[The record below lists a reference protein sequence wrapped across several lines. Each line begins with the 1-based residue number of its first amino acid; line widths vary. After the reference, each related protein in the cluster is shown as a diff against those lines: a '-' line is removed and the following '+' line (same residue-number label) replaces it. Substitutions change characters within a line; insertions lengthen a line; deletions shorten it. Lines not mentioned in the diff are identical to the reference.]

1 MCIFY
6 LFITYITHIKF
17 VQIIAYKAPS
27 ASWTLYERMFQIN
40 SFIFIRAKM
49 ETRPVAEQAQ
59 AFADMHAMTAANIR
73 YIAS

>member
-1 MCIFY
+1 
-6 LFITYITHIKF
+6 
-17 VQIIAYKAPS
+17 
-27 ASWTLYERMFQIN
+27 MFQIN